1 MAHEL
6 RLCKSVIFLYV
17 KHASYDLSKWWNG
30 DKPTIN
36 ADSFNTVIF
45 FFCFFFGFFAFF
57 FTLNVSLQNASHKS
71 SHDDLLW
78 SSCSSRPS
86 AVVAWKRSRSMLG
99 GLRVLAG
106 PLIAPRSPVWPLEGS
121 WRRGWGWSPTWGKL
135 TWSQGPGLSELRSG
149 YPCAAPSSWAQGC
162 SDATVLKVQQTAS
175 ITTWSGTLK
184 NVVEQSWYTAIED
197 INHRYQVCRCR
208 IRPQPHFL
216 LKPCTSLRRLSLLD
230 G

>member
-6 RLCKSVIFLYV
+6 RLCESVVFLYV

-30 DKPTIN
+30 DKPTIA

-45 FFCFFFGFFAFF
+45 FCFFAFLLLF
-57 FTLNVSLQNASHKS
+57 FFCSERITSKCVTQIVPPLCPP
-71 SHDDLLW
+71 LW
-78 SSCSSRPS
+78 WPEGGQ
-86 AVVAWKRSRSMLG
+86 RSMLG
-99 GLRVLAG
+99 GLRVSAG
-106 PLIAPRSPVWPLEGS
+106 PLTAPRSPVWPPEGS
-121 WRRGWGWSPTWGKL
+121 WRRGWGWSPTCGKL
-135 TWSQGPGLSELRSG
+135 TRSQGPGLSELRSG
-149 YPCAAPSSWAQGC
+149 YPCAAPSSWAQGG

-184 NVVEQSWYTAIED
+184 NLVEQSWYTAIED